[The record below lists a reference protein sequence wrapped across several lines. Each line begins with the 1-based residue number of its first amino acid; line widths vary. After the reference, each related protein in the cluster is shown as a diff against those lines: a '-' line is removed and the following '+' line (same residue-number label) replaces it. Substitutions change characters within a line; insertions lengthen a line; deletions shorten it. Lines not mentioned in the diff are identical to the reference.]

1 VKYFNPKTNMMIVK
15 IPFEGQQMFTLAIE
29 NVKPSSI
36 FPCELEILHV
46 SGTILKI
53 QEKCVE
59 KNIERVKKHNLKNV
73 TTEVKIDGF

>member
-1 VKYFNPKTNMMIVK
+1 MMIVK

-29 NVKPSSI
+29 HVKTLQNI
-36 FPCELEILHV
+36 PCKLQILHV

-59 KNIERVKKHNLKNV
+59 KNIERVKKQNLKNV
-73 TTEVKIDGF
+73 TTDVKIDGY